1 MTDKSE
7 IPQVDRDAAARR
19 RLAEREEA
27 EGVVD
32 QQTAGSAKEPD
43 SKADKAD

>member
-1 MTDKSE
+1 MSDKPK
-7 IPQVDRDAAARR
+7 IPEVDRDAAARR

-32 QQTAGSAKEPD
+32 QQTAGSAKTPAAKPGKPD
-43 SKADKAD
+43 